1 MLAQAIDRARSIDPE
16 KVARALEG
24 MNYDWLYGNVQ
35 MRADNH
41 QLVQPLFISSVAKVD
56 GKKLRFDADRTGM
69 GWQVERR
76 IEGKDTMMPTTCKM
90 ERPQ

>member
-1 MLAQAIDRARSIDPE
+1 MKRPAKDKPRWA
-16 KVARALEG
+16 
-24 MNYDWLYGNVQ
+24 
-35 MRADNH
+35 
-41 QLVQPLFISSVAKVD
+41 FISSVAKVD

-90 ERPQ
+90 ERPR